1 MTVAT
6 AIRQGTELLEEA
18 AVPAPKLTA
27 EVLLSHA
34 LRKERVFLFTHPELE
49 LPDVAWIH
57 YGRYLHERLQGKP
70 TQYITKHQEF
80 YGREFSVGPHVLIPR
95 PETEFVVEEALRWC
109 ADGARVVDVGVGS
122 GAIAVTLALESR
134 ASVVGVD
141 LSEGALR
148 VARCNASRLSAQ
160 VGFLQGGL
168 LSALGSATMD
178 VIVSNPPYVAE
189 SAREGLQR
197 EVRDFEPSIALFG
210 GPRGTEIY
218 ERLFE
223 DARRVLRPRGR
234 LVVELGFDSLEA
246 VSQIADGWKDIE
258 VRDDLAGIPRVFSA
272 SL

>member
-1 MTVAT
+1 MTVET

-49 LPDVAWIH
+49 LPEVAWIH
-57 YGRYLHERLQGKP
+57 YGRYIHERLQGKP

-80 YGREFSVGPHVLIPR
+80 YGREFSVGPDVLIPR

-109 ADGARVVDVGVGS
+109 ADGARVVDVGAGS

-134 ASVVGVD
+134 ARVVGVD
-141 LSEGALR
+141 VSSGALQ
-148 VARCNASRLSAQ
+148 VARKNAASLSAP
-160 VGFLQGGL
+160 VLFLQGDL
-168 LSALGSATMD
+168 LNALGTATMD
-178 VIVSNPPYVAE
+178 AIVSNPPYVAE
-189 SAREGLQR
+189 SARDGLQR

-218 ERLFE
+218 ERLFD
-223 DARRVLRPRGR
+223 DAQRVLRPGGR
-234 LVVELGFDSLEA
+234 LIVELGYDSLDA
-246 VSQIADGWKDIE
+246 VSRIAAGWKDVA

-272 SL
+272 SV